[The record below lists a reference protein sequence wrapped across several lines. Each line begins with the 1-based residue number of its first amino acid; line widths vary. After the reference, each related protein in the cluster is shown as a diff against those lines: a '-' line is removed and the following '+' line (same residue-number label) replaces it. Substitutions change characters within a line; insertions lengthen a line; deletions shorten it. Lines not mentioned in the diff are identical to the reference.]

1 MSKRLYSQ
9 FNTLVLLSLTLG
21 IIFLATSVG
30 FSADTYSIPQTAEV
44 TLAWDPNDPAPDGY
58 RIYQRSE
65 GNSYNYSEPS
75 WTGPGTTGT
84 VYNLD
89 GTPLITSS
97 CGPLTANWKVA
108 ISEEVYF
115 ETPPPK
121 PVTYSITASA
131 GGNSDFHHYAR
142 YRMSDSRCKSG
153 WCVPGSNFFLYI
165 Q

>member
-9 FNTLVLLSLTLG
+9 FSTLVLLSLSLG

-89 GTPLITSS
+89 WDTTYYFVVRAFDGELESS
-97 CGPLTANWKVA
+97 D
-108 ISEEVYF
+108 SEEVYF

-131 GGNSDFHHYAR
+131 GGNGIPDVR
-142 YRMSDSRCKSG
+142 QPM
-153 WCVPGSNFFLYI
+153 
-165 Q
+165 